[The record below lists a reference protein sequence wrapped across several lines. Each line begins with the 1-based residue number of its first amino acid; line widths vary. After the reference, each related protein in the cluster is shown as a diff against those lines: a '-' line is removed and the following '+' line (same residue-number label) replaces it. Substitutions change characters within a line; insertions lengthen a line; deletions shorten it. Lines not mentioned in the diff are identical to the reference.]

1 MNPETQPGRE
11 NQGVGKPR
19 PATEVLA
26 GAKLD
31 WLNNYR
37 QERQE
42 VEAVFEEREPA
53 DRLCLIGLDELRHR
67 PNPGDEGLGE
77 EIDSLAS
84 GFKGGAKD
92 LGELGAAAGGSVLGA
107 VSAAVFPK
115 NINLQQMLLETM
127 RRTGQIELGNEAAE
141 DREIEQKLVI
151 VVGNDQIRATSTLLE
166 KALGRMEIEIGQGNL
181 LSAEEL
187 ERARAKQREAG
198 IEKIL
203 GEQQLEV
210 QQRTQALRQLAALK
224 IIQQSL
230 LTQERSRSLQR
241 QIDKLEEKGAFLIKQ
256 RESYLQPKLLQLTN
270 QPVSSLTKFPDVY
283 EDDYENEL
291 PFWQAAVET
300 ISNPDQTVKTTR
312 DVLIKTRSISR
323 REARLITDRQSLAN
337 YLNIERIYGSK
348 IFDRTLFLFFRD
360 VFLADFSSDNIL
372 TSAINKVINEESVAE
387 RMVPESTR
395 SAFEVWRENH
405 PLPDIKAEIREPDL
419 EEEAFDL
426 PDLPDEESM
435 EASRQKTP
443 KPAAKE
449 EGDDE
454 PDWLRN
460 IRRARK
466 AVQAEPEKTE
476 EPEPKPPAKIALTDF
491 R

>member
-1 MNPETQPGRE
+1 MNPETQLGRE

-181 LSAEEL
+181 SSAEEL
-187 ERARAKQREAG
+187 KEIKAGQSRAGAEKLLQER
-198 IEKIL
+198 
-203 GEQQLEV
+203 GEEV
-210 QQRTQALRQLAALK
+210 WQTTQGLRKLAALK
-224 IIQQSL
+224 LIQEALNRANESL
-230 LTQERSRSLQR
+230 PGKEIEKLKKRAASLVKKQENY
-241 QIDKLEEKGAFLIKQ
+241 F
-256 RESYLQPKLLQLTN
+256 QPKLCRLAADAAAAAIDARNL
-270 QPVSSLTKFPDVY
+270 PIIEKKD
-283 EDDYENEL
+283 L
-291 PFWQAAVET
+291 PFWGLTVEYLGIIGGFNELKDILKIKRQA
-300 ISNPDQTVKTTR
+300 IWQTAR
-312 DVLIKTRSISR
+312 YVLKERNLSI
-323 REARLITDRQSLAN
+323 EDRF
-337 YLNIERIYGSK
+337 IE
-348 IFDRTLFLFFRD
+348 
-360 VFLADFSSDNIL
+360 VFSPLDEVFER
-372 TSAINKVINEESVAE
+372 VINEESVAE
-387 RMVPESTR
+387 IMLEETSQ

-476 EPEPKPPAKIALTDF
+476 EPEPKTPAKIALTDF